1 MSMRELPIIGPKSY
15 TKAWWNKRNKTIG
28 ASEAA
33 AIMGMSRWSMPYD
46 VYKKKTFTAGS
57 EYSNASREKA
67 FRRGHA
73 LEEFVLNE
81 YHLLVGGSIRYP
93 VPMLIHPKY
102 DFMSA
107 TPDALWTDVLIKN
120 RPISLQAILSKPY
133 IPVDAKTAARGE
145 GWGEE
150 GTEEIPQE
158 YIIQAQQQMAV
169 TGASRCDIAVMID
182 GTNYDVRLYPVL
194 RNEDIIESMISAEHE
209 FMERVRD
216 KNPPSPDW
224 THPKAYD
231 IVRQVGGVT
240 GEAIDMSDEAS
251 EMWKE
256 IEELSK
262 KKSEIES
269 AIKTRR
275 AKVLFEMGEAGIGS
289 LPDGRR
295 LVRKVIK
302 RQAKEI
308 AACEYVKLSCQK

>member
-1 MSMRELPIIGPKSY
+1 
-15 TKAWWNKRNKTIG
+15 
-28 ASEAA
+28 
-33 AIMGMSRWSMPYD
+33 
-46 VYKKKTFTAGS
+46 
-57 EYSNASREKA
+57 
-67 FRRGHA
+67 
-73 LEEFVLNE
+73 
-81 YHLLVGGSIRYP
+81 
-93 VPMLIHPKY
+93 
-102 DFMSA
+102 
-107 TPDALWTDVLIKN
+107 
-120 RPISLQAILSKPY
+120 
-133 IPVDAKTAARGE
+133 
-145 GWGEE
+145 
-150 GTEEIPQE
+150 
-158 YIIQAQQQMAV
+158 
-169 TGASRCDIAVMID
+169 MID